1 MAGGGQH
8 AGELGQAGRAGR
20 SGQTGRAGQAGQA
33 GRAGQPGRL
42 TAKGEQTRGRIVAAA
57 ARLVHEGGVAE
68 TTIEDVKAA
77 AGVSSSQLYH
87 YFADKEQ
94 LVQAVIDYQADLIV
108 ANTERAGLGT
118 PEGLRA
124 WRDLVVAEAVASS
137 GQGGCPLGSL
147 GGQLAETD
155 TTARGQVAD
164 GFGRWS
170 DALRDGLR
178 ELHDA
183 GRLRPGLDPDQ
194 LAVTLLA
201 SLQGG
206 LLLAQVQRDTRAL
219 ETALDTFLSLI
230 LAPEAPG
237 SFVAAEV

>member
-1 MAGGGQH
+1 
-8 AGELGQAGRAGR
+8 
-20 SGQTGRAGQAGQA
+20 
-33 GRAGQPGRL
+33 
-42 TAKGEQTRGRIVAAA
+42 VAEA
-57 ARLVHEGGVAE
+57 ARLMHEGGVAE

-87 YFADKEQ
+87 YFADKEE
-94 LVQAVIDYQADLIV
+94 LVQAVIGYQADLIV
-108 ANTERAGLGT
+108 GNTERAGLGT

-124 WRDLVVAEAVASS
+124 WRDVVVTQAALAS

-147 GGQLAETD
+147 GGQLAESD
-155 TTARGQVAD
+155 AEARGQVAD

-178 ELHDA
+178 ELHAA
-183 GRLRPGLDPDQ
+183 GRLRPGLDPDD

-206 LLLAQVQRDTRAL
+206 LLLAQVRRDTRPL
-219 ETALDTFLSLI
+219 TTALDTFLALI
-230 LAPEAPG
+230 LND
-237 SFVAAEV
+237 

>member
-1 MAGGGQH
+1 MAD
-8 AGELGQAGRAGR
+8 GEQRAG
-20 SGQTGRAGQAGQA
+20 AA
-33 GRAGQPGRL
+33 GRL
-42 TAKGEQTRGRIVAAA
+42 TPKGERTRARIVAAA
-57 ARLVHEGGVAE
+57 AELMHEGGVAE

-87 YFADKEQ
+87 YFADKEE
-94 LVQAVIDYQADLIV
+94 LVQAVIDHQADLIV
-108 ANTERAGLGT
+108 GTTEQAGLGT
-118 PEGLRA
+118 PAGLRA
-124 WRDLVVAEAVASS
+124 WRGAVLAQAAASS

-155 TTARGQVAD
+155 ARARGQVAA

-178 ELHDA
+178 ELDTA
-183 GRLRPGLDPDQ
+183 GQLRPGLDPDA

-206 LLLAQVQRDTRAL
+206 LLMAQVERDSRPL
-219 ETALDTFLSLI
+219 ETALDTFLGLI
-230 LAPEAPG
+230 LA
-237 SFVAAEV
+237 

>member
-1 MAGGGQH
+1 
-8 AGELGQAGRAGR
+8 
-20 SGQTGRAGQAGQA
+20 
-33 GRAGQPGRL
+33 
-42 TAKGEQTRGRIVAAA
+42 VAAA
-57 ARLVHEGGVAE
+57 ARLMHEGGVAE

-94 LVQAVIDYQADLIV
+94 LVQAVIGYQAGLIV
-108 ANTERAGLGT
+108 GTTERAGLGT
-118 PEGLRA
+118 PAGLRA
-124 WRDLVVAEAVASS
+124 WRDLVVAQAARAS

-155 TTARGQVAD
+155 ITARGQIAD

-178 ELHDA
+178 ELHAA
-183 GRLRPGLDPDQ
+183 GQLRPGLNPDD

-206 LLLAQVQRDTRAL
+206 LLLAQVQRNPRAL
-219 ETALDTFLSLI
+219 ETALDTFLA
-230 LAPEAPG
+230 LAL
-237 SFVAAEV
+237 SS